1 MNNSLSTYVTA
12 TKYLS
17 CMNKMG
23 SMKQASHFNFAN
35 MFYWLN
41 IMFASRIYN
50 NTSQP
55 LCMRAP
61 FTILK

>member
-23 SMKQASHFNFAN
+23 SMKQASHFNFALFWLNN
-35 MFYWLN
+35 MFE
-41 IMFASRIYN
+41 SRFYN
-50 NTSQP
+50 NTSHP